1 MRRKGIMCLPAA
13 ICLLGILLSAPYCR
27 AEAAAVQEIVREKMI
42 PLEDKQLSEKD
53 KTEKNQWRKAS
64 SVQKTSESAATLDK
78 ISLSFKNASTDLLMQ
93 YVDRKSVV

>member
-1 MRRKGIMCLPAA
+1 MRRKGIMCLPAV

-53 KTEKNQWRKAS
+53 KTEKINGGKRYPFRKHPNPLRRWTRFRFPLKMP
-64 SVQKTSESAATLDK
+64 VP
-78 ISLSFKNASTDLLMQ
+78 IF
-93 YVDRKSVV
+93 